1 MKLKLFSL
9 GMFFVLSSTNVF
21 ADTINGFDGFNWG
34 VKKND
39 IIQVRGEESFLW
51 GETVVWKAKEGEK
64 VSNFDIRLIGYDF
77 KKGCN
82 PVQDSISEPCLL
94 WGGTYVLE
102 TTSSVDIGTLTDLL
116 KRKYGEYRSTS
127 ETSKKTSAETNEL
140 LANVNVAT
148 HVWEQADKSSIELFY
163 KSYDRDHPENV
174 KKGIFI
180 IGVRYYSSDYTKEI
194 ESEKTKALAREKNKE
209 KSF

>member
-1 MKLKLFSL
+1 MRLKLLSICI
-9 GMFFVLSSTNVF
+9 FFVLSSTNVF
-21 ADTINGFDGFNWG
+21 ADAINGFDGFNWG

-51 GETVVWKAKEGEK
+51 GETVVWKAREGEK
-64 VSNFDIRLIGYDF
+64 VSNFNIRMIGYDF

-94 WGGTYVLE
+94 WGGTYILE

-116 KRKYGEYRSTS
+116 RKKYGEYKSTS

-140 LANVNVAT
+140 LSNVKAIT
-148 HVWEQADKSSIELFY
+148 HIWEQTDKSSIEMFY
-163 KSYDRDHPENV
+163 KSYDRNHPENV

-180 IGVRYYSSDYTKEI
+180 IGVRYYSSDYSKEI
-194 ESEKTKALAREKNKE
+194 ESEKNKAVAREKNKE